1 MAAATL
7 AVYRTSIGK
16 KFLMAITGIIGYLFV
31 IAHMVGNWKIF
42 LGADALNH
50 YSEFLRVVG
59 EPVLPARTLLWILR
73 IVLLASVI
81 IHVAMAIQLSRQ
93 AQVSRPVG
101 YRKKQNVQANF
112 ASLTLRWGG
121 AAIFFFLIYHLLH
134 FTFGTLHSDFREQ
147 VGENG
152 IVHPEAYHNVIVGF
166 QNPLNVLIYLIA
178 VAALGMHLYHGVWS
192 LFQTLGVNRPH
203 LNGLFRGLA
212 VLSGV
217 GLFAGFAVVPL
228 AVMFGFLK

>member
-7 AVYRTSIGK
+7 GVYRTSIGK

-50 YSEFLRVVG
+50 YSEFLRTVG
-59 EPVLPARTLLWILR
+59 EPIVPARTVLWILR

-93 AQVSRPVG
+93 AQTSRPVG
-101 YRKKQNVQANF
+101 YRKKQAVQANF
-112 ASLTLRWGG
+112 ASMTLRWGG
-121 AAIFFFLIYHLLH
+121 TAIFFFLIYHLLH
-134 FTFGTLHSDFREQ
+134 FTIGT
-147 VGENG
+147 
-152 IVHPEAYHNVIVGF
+152 VHPQFQTITGAEGLVHPNAYHNVVSGF
-166 QNPLNVLIYLIA
+166 ENPVNVIIYLVA

-192 LFQTLGVNRPH
+192 LFQTLGMNRPH

-212 VLSGV
+212 TLSGI
-217 GLFAGFAVVPL
+217 GLFLGFAVVPL
-228 AVMFGFLK
+228 AVLFGFVR

>member
-31 IAHMVGNWKIF
+31 IAHMVGNLKIF

-50 YSEFLRVVG
+50 YSAFLRTVG
-59 EPVLPARTLLWILR
+59 EPIFPARTLLWIMR

-93 AQVSRPVG
+93 AQTSRPTG
-101 YRKKQNVQANF
+101 YRKKQSVQANF

-121 AAIFFFLIYHLLH
+121 TAIFFFLIFHLLH
-134 FTFGTLHSDFREQ
+134 FTFGSALPGFRELND
-147 VGENG
+147 NG
-152 IVHPEAYHNVIVGF
+152 IVHPDAYHNVILGF
-166 QNPLNVLIYLIA
+166 SNPLSVLIYLVA

-192 LFQTLGVNRPH
+192 LFQTLGINRPH
-203 LNGLFRGLA
+203 LDGLFRGLA

-228 AVMFGFLK
+228 AVLFGFLK

>member
-50 YSEFLRVVG
+50 YSGFLRTDG
-59 EPVLPARTLLWILR
+59 EPVLPARTLLSILR
-73 IVLLASVI
+73 IVLLAAVI

-93 AQVSRPVG
+93 AQTSRPSG
-101 YRKKQNVQANF
+101 YRKKQNIQANF
-112 ASLTLRWGG
+112 ASVTLRWGG
-121 AAIFFFLIYHLLH
+121 TAIFFFLIYHLLH
-134 FTFGTLHSDFREQ
+134 FTFGTVHSDFREMTD
-147 VGENG
+147 NG
-152 IVHPEAYHNVIVGF
+152 LVHPEAYHNVIVGF
-166 QNPLNVLIYLIA
+166 SNPLNVLIYLIA

-192 LFQTLGVNRPH
+192 LFQTLGLNRPH
-203 LNGLFRGLA
+203 LNSLFRGLA
-212 VLSGV
+212 VLSGI
-217 GLFAGFAVVPL
+217 GLFLGFAVVPV
-228 AVMFGFLK
+228 AVMVGFLK